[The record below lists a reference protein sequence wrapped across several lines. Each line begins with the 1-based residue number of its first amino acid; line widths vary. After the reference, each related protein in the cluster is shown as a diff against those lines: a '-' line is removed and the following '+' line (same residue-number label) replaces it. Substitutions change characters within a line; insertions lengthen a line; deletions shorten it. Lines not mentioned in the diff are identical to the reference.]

1 MTIDSAIVQRN
12 YQKPDI
18 VRARPKHLVFLN
30 AEGNVIVQE
39 DVPPPPDDAVNV
51 QRGGGVLPPPETG
64 ERQRGLPPSDK
75 EIKDQKFGGVLFTG
89 GLLLAGYIVFNI
101 LTKK

>member
-1 MTIDSAIVQRN
+1 MTIDSAIVQKN

-18 VRARPKHLVFLN
+18 VRARPKRLMFLN
-30 AEGNVIVQE
+30 AEGGIIVQE

-51 QRGGGVLPPPETG
+51 QKGGGVLPPPNSKTETKA
-64 ERQRGLPPSDK
+64 EEKITD
-75 EIKDQKFGGVLFTG
+75 DQKFGGVLFTG
-89 GLLLAGYIVFNI
+89 GLLLAGYIVYNI

>member
-1 MTIDSAIVQRN
+1 MTIDSAIVQKN

-18 VRARPKHLVFLN
+18 VRARPKRLVFLN
-30 AEGNVIVQE
+30 AEGGIIVQE

-51 QRGGGVLPPPETG
+51 QRGGGVLPPPAPETETTADG
-64 ERQRGLPPSDK
+64 KITDG
-75 EIKDQKFGGVLFTG
+75 QKFGGVLFAG
-89 GLLLAGYIVFNI
+89 GLLFAGYIVFNI

>member
-1 MTIDSAIVQRN
+1 MTIDSSVVQKN

-18 VRARPKHLVFLN
+18 VRARPKRLVFLN
-30 AEGNVIVQE
+30 AEGDIIVQE
-39 DVPPPPDDAVNV
+39 DVPPPPDDSVNV
-51 QRGGGVLPPPETG
+51 QTGGGVLPPPDTN
-64 ERQRGLPPSDK
+64 K
-75 EIKDQKFGGVLFTG
+75 EDNKDEKVTEDQKFGGTLFTG